1 MNKAISLLVLI
12 KSMSKAEKRYFR
24 LYSNLQSGE
33 KEYISLYRLMESEE
47 ETGEIQKRFTVENP
61 GGNFE
66 VAVKHL
72 NSVILDCIVHL
83 RRKQDM
89 QARIFN
95 YVTSAEV
102 LFERGLVDDS
112 FAELRKARKLAEFYE
127 YDLLSMLIRRKELK
141 YMSSTDF
148 AGITEKRLVDKQM
161 KLNELLK
168 YARNANQHVQLY
180 DIIKYRLTYKGL
192 ARSDRQQ
199 QHLNDLVLS
208 ELHLVSNSAYKTFE
222 TEKLHL
228 LFQATYFLN
237 SGNYKTAL
245 RFYQELI
252 DLFEENKHLM
262 LNPPIHYF
270 NALKGILDSL
280 QSAELYKEM
289 PYFIKKV
296 REIESKDYPQ
306 DFLLNVHT
314 FSYFSEF
321 SYYFQTGDIE
331 SAKELRL
338 KHEESLSKRTA
349 VLDLRLQL
357 QLNLNATIL
366 ALVSGDSKDARKG
379 MKKIL
384 GAGKVLHNFPDY
396 KVARLINLLIQAELG
411 NYDYLE
417 NEMNSLKR
425 SIAMEKNIYQYRTEK
440 LLFKF
445 IKRLPLS
452 KDTNVNIATWNSFQK
467 DIEIINMNKYE
478 RPLLK
483 TFDFV
488 AWIESKLTSQP
499 FMTIIRNKSVA
510 PTLMR

>member
-1 MNKAISLLVLI
+1 MSKAISLLVLI

-33 KEYISLYRLMESEE
+33 KGYMSLYLLMENKEE
-47 ETGEIQKRFTVENP
+47 IDEIQRLFTIENP

-72 NSVILDCIVHL
+72 NHIILDCIVHL
-83 RRKQDM
+83 RRRQDM

-95 YVTSAEV
+95 YVTRAEV
-102 LFERGLVDDS
+102 LFERGLIDDS
-112 FAELRKARKLAEFYE
+112 FAKLRKARKLAEFYE

-168 YARNANQHVQLY
+168 YTRNANQHVQLY

-208 ELHLVSNSAYKTFE
+208 ELHLVSNTSYKTFE

-252 DLFEENKHLM
+252 DLFEEKKHLM

-289 PYFIKKV
+289 PYFIRKM

-314 FSYFSEF
+314 FSYLSEF
-321 SYYFQTGDIE
+321 SYHFQTGDIE
-331 SAKELRL
+331 SARKLRL
-338 KHEESLSKRTA
+338 KYEEGLSKRTA
-349 VLDLRLQL
+349 VLDLQLQL

-366 ALVSGDSKDARKG
+366 ALALNDPREARKS

-384 GAGKVLHNFPDY
+384 GAGKVLHHFPDY
-396 KVARLINLLIQAELG
+396 KVARLINLLVQAELG
-411 NYDYLE
+411 NHDYLE
-417 NEMNSLKR
+417 NETNSLKR
-425 SIAMEKNIYQYRTEK
+425 SIALEKNIYQYRTEK

-445 IKRLPLS
+445 VKLLPLS
-452 KDTNVNIATWNSFQK
+452 KDASVNMDIWNTFQK
-467 DIEIINMNKYE
+467 DIEIINQNKYE

-483 TFDFV
+483 TFNFV
-488 AWIESKLTSQP
+488 AWVESKLTGRP
-499 FMTIIRNKSVA
+499 FMAVIAKK
-510 PTLMR
+510 

>member
-1 MNKAISLLVLI
+1 MSKAISLLVLI

-33 KEYISLYRLMESEE
+33 KGYMSLYLLMENKEE
-47 ETGEIQKRFTVENP
+47 VEDIQKLFTVENP
-61 GGNFE
+61 GVNFE

-72 NSVILDCIVHL
+72 NHTILDCIVHL
-83 RRKQDM
+83 RKKQDI
-89 QARIFN
+89 QGRIFN
-95 YVTSAEV
+95 HVACSEI
-102 LFERGLVDDS
+102 LFERGLVDDA
-112 FAELRKARKLAEFYE
+112 FAELRNARKLAETYE
-127 YDLLSMLIRRKELK
+127 FDLLCMLIRRKELK
-141 YMSSTDF
+141 FMSSIDF

-168 YARNANQHVQLY
+168 YTRNVNQHIQLY
-180 DIIKYRLTYKGL
+180 DIIRYRLTYNGL
-192 ARSDRQQ
+192 ARSDRQK

-208 ELHLVSNSAYKTFE
+208 ELNLASNTPYKTFE

-280 QSAELYKEM
+280 QSAKLYTEM

-296 REIESKDYPQ
+296 REIESMDYPQ
-306 DFLLNVHT
+306 DFLLNVHI
-314 FSYFSEF
+314 FSYLSEF

-331 SAKELRL
+331 SARQLRREY
-338 KHEESLSKRTA
+338 EESMSKRTT
-349 VLDLRLQL
+349 VLNLQLQL

-366 ALVSGDSKDARKG
+366 ALALGDPKEARKG

-396 KVARLINLLIQAELG
+396 KVARLINLLVQAELG

-417 NEMNSLKR
+417 NETNSLKR
-425 SIAMEKNIYQYRTEK
+425 NIAAEKNIYQYRTEK

-445 IKRLPLS
+445 IKFLPLS
-452 KDTNVNIATWNSFQK
+452 KDTGVNMNIWSTFQK
-467 DIEIINMNKYE
+467 DIEIINQNIYE

-488 AWIESKLTSQP
+488 TWIESKLTGRS
-499 FMTIIRNKSVA
+499 FMTIVSNA
-510 PTLMR
+510 NL

>member
-1 MNKAISLLVLI
+1 MSKAVSLLVLI

-33 KEYISLYRLMESEE
+33 KGYISLYLLMENNDEID
-47 ETGEIQKRFTVENP
+47 EIQRLFAIENP

-66 VAVKHL
+66 VAAKHL
-72 NSVILDCIVHL
+72 NDVILDCIAHL
-83 RRKQDM
+83 RKKQDM
-89 QARIFN
+89 QDRIFN
-95 YVTSAEV
+95 YVSRADI
-102 LFERGLVDDS
+102 LFERGLIDDS

-127 YDLLSMLIRRKELK
+127 LDLLNMLIRRKELK
-141 YMSSTDF
+141 IMSSTEF

-161 KLNELLK
+161 KLNEILK
-168 YARNANQHVQLY
+168 YTRCANQHVQLY

-208 ELHLVSNSAYKTFE
+208 ELHLVANTSYKAFE
-222 TEKLHL
+222 TQKLHL

-252 DLFEENKHLM
+252 TLFEENKHLM

-280 QSAELYKEM
+280 QSAKLYKEM
-289 PYFIKKV
+289 PYFIEKV

-306 DFLLNVHT
+306 EFLLSVHA
-314 FSYFSEF
+314 FSYLSEF
-321 SYYFQTGDIE
+321 SYYFQTGDLE
-331 SAKELRL
+331 SAKQLRL
-338 KHEESLSKRTA
+338 KHEESLMKKISI
-349 VLDLRLQL
+349 LNLQL
-357 QLNLNATIL
+357 QLELNLNAVIL
-366 ALVSGDSKDARKG
+366 SLASGDAKDARKS

-384 GAGKVLHNFPDY
+384 GAGKVIHNFPDY
-396 KVARLINLLIQAELG
+396 KIARLINLLIQVELE

-425 SIAMEKNIYQYRTEK
+425 NIAAEKNLYQYRTEK

-445 IKRLPLS
+445 IKLNPLS
-452 KDTNVNIATWNSFQK
+452 KDVNENLEIWNRFQK
-467 DIEIINMNKYE
+467 DIEIINQNKYE

-483 TFDFV
+483 MFDFI
-488 AWIESKLTSQP
+488 AWIESKLTGQP
-499 FMTIIRNKSVA
+499 FIEIVGKGVK
-510 PTLMR
+510 